1 MNDTLEI
8 ATSKEQ
14 IGIKIPA
21 ELDNLLENHVRKIG
35 ISKPAFIL
43 ELICKELS
51 KVKKAQD
58 KKE

>member
-43 ELICKELS
+43 ELI
-51 KVKKAQD
+51 
-58 KKE
+58 